1 MALVQKGT
9 AVEVGFGSI
18 TYTGTIA
25 QSGGRKNSAT
35 LDKIKSET
43 AGTVTYLVTNQ
54 KKEITVSGVITTAGT
69 IAAIRA
75 LAPGDVVTI
84 DGVACYILDI
94 DMKLTAKQA
103 EVTLNL
109 EKPVYTAT

>member
-9 AVEVGFGSI
+9 AVTVGFGNI
-18 TYTGTIA
+18 TYTGIIA

-35 LDKIKSET
+35 IDKIKSET
-43 AGTVTYLVTNQ
+43 AGTVTYLITNQ
-54 KKEITVSGVITTAGT
+54 KKNITVTGVIKTSGT

-84 DGVACYILDI
+84 DGVATVILDTDI
-94 DMKLTAKQA
+94 KLGPKQA
-103 EVTLNL
+103 EVTITFK
-109 EKPVYTAT
+109 KPVYAPA

>member
-9 AVEVGFGSI
+9 SVVVGFGNV

-35 LDKIKSET
+35 MDKIKSET
-43 AGTVTYLVTNQ
+43 AGTVTYLITNQ
-54 KKEITVSGVITTAGT
+54 KKEITVTGVITATGT

-84 DGVACYILDI
+84 DGVATYILDI

-103 EVTLNL
+103 EVTITF
-109 EKPVYTAT
+109 EKPVFTAS

>member
-9 AVEVGFGSI
+9 SVVVGFGNI
-18 TYTGTIA
+18 TYTGILA

-35 LDKIKSET
+35 MDKIKSET
-43 AGTVTYLVTNQ
+43 AGTVTYLITNQ
-54 KKEITVSGVITTAGT
+54 KKEITVTGVITGAGT

-84 DGVACYILDI
+84 DSVACYILDI
-94 DMKLTAKQA
+94 DMKLSAKQA

-109 EKPVYTAT
+109 VKPTYTAS